1 MTSPPSTNGDAAHT
15 GPAAQQPAL
24 RVGFILLESFTLA
37 AFAGLVDALRL
48 AADGGGRSRQIHAS
62 WRIMTPGAQWR
73 EASCGLRV
81 TGAEDFLDPGQF
93 NYIAVCGGND
103 YHVARTMPALDGYLR
118 QAHRQGVRMLG
129 VCTGSFAIARA
140 GLADERTLCIH
151 WNVLDAFRK
160 QFPHV
165 RTTVDRLFVD
175 EGDLITCAGSTAAI
189 DMGLYLVSRH
199 CGRNRAQQVVRHMML
214 AGMRA
219 PSLPQAHFVQEIEHV
234 TDDRVLRAVHF
245 MEQQI
250 DYPPSLPVVARY
262 AGVSSRQLQRAFKA
276 ALDMTPMQMYR
287 IMRVKYGRWKLDN
300 TRESITRIALDCG
313 FADTAHFSR
322 EFTALFGIS
331 PSHCR
336 RAGRAEAGPANAPD
350 VFPDA
355 PPHWPAAGV

>member
-1 MTSPPSTNGDAAHT
+1 MTSPPSTNGDAQPGT
-15 GPAAQQPAL
+15 AAQQPAL

-37 AFAGLVDALRL
+37 AFAGLIDALRL
-48 AADGGGRSRQIHAS
+48 AADSGGRSRQIHTS
-62 WRIMTPGAQWR
+62 WRIMTPGAPWR

-103 YHVARTMPALDGYLR
+103 YHVARAMPALDNYLR

-165 RTTVDRLFVD
+165 RATVDRLFVD

-189 DMGLYLVSRH
+189 DMGLHLVSRH

-219 PSLPQAHFVQEIEHV
+219 PSLPQAHFVQEMEHV

-262 AGVSSRQLQRAFKA
+262 VGVSSRQLQRAFKA

-336 RAGRAEAGPANAPD
+336 RAGRADAGPANAPE

-355 PPHWPAAGV
+355 PPHWPAPGV